1 MSQEKHKLSKRENI
15 FVGIGDQAIQEQEQ
29 QQEQVIDRTKINNKR
44 SCVEHRPDLKT
55 PSEDY
60 QEQEQQQE
68 QVFGEQDYQD
78 QEKNNKSKSSVSK
91 TTKTKKRPTR
101 ARRQP
106 RYPDCGARHKLSRR
120 QPQYPVRGTRQINAK
135 TKTES

>member
-1 MSQEKHKLSKRENI
+1 MASVIKQFKSKSNNKSKSSA
-15 FVGIGDQAIQEQEQ
+15 GP
-29 QQEQVIDRTKINNKR
+29 KKNNKR

-60 QEQEQQQE
+60 QEQKQQQE

-78 QEKNNKSKSSVSK
+78 QEKINKSKSKSSLVK
-91 TTKTKKRPTR
+91 
-101 ARRQP
+101 
-106 RYPDCGARHKLSRR
+106 
-120 QPQYPVRGTRQINAK
+120 IAK